1 MLITFC
7 IKSER
12 LSSSAWLSYHFLF
25 PYQTVHEIC
34 NKKANKYFL
43 SSDFLEKF
51 LFLVL
56 IYRISKAAEPP
67 DIHCSAT
74 QLFMHSHLYH
84 EMFTSLSN
92 DMSFFFLLFST
103 VLHHC
108 LWARRKGSDVSGKR
122 AVIKYIVT

>member
-1 MLITFC
+1 MLGLPTTSCSLI
-7 IKSER
+7 R
-12 LSSSAWLSYHFLF
+12 
-25 PYQTVHEIC
+25 VHEIC
-34 NKKANKYFL
+34 NKKANKYFF

-74 QLFMHSHLYH
+74 QLFIYSHLYH